1 MKYNKILRLSVMAI
15 LLSSAVAVGFARP
28 AKKGTATLRQP
39 DGSTITVR
47 LHGDEFLHFTTTTD
61 GYTVVKC
68 GDGYYRYATV
78 VDGQLSATGVVARN
92 LDERSADE
100 SLFLQSM
107 EKMVKPEM
115 SEGQKAM
122 KEGARRLYG
131 NNLLANN
138 TETAHSDARRIG
150 GKRIDYSKFKG
161 LVILVEFNDRKF
173 LREDAQEFYQM
184 LTSKKELTSYTNI
197 KGNVIQ
203 IDGSVRDYFRDN
215 SMGMFDPTFDVVGPI
230 SIPYSCTDPKGGN
243 NIINILK
250 AALSAA
256 NSEVNYAE
264 YDLDKNGYADMVYFI
279 FAGYGSYVSGNNKDY
294 VWPHASDLTYQ
305 SRRLGLRFDGVM
317 FSRYACSVEIADQES
332 LADVHQT
339 LDGIGT
345 MCHEFS
351 HVLGLADHYD
361 TDYEKNG
368 QVEHPG
374 PWDVMAGGAD
384 YNGGYTP
391 AGYNAYERYSLGFA
405 PLQTIDVAGKYELE
419 PFNTSNQFY
428 RIATGTKKEFFYVEN
443 RQNTGW
449 DRFLPG
455 HGLLVWRVDST
466 NNDVWDNNTVNCNP
480 EHSYYELLKAVPGK
494 TYYSGYTPFPGAGNV
509 TDVTAD
515 SPTPLL
521 SWAGQEAVVDLYDI
535 FEHSDGSIIFN
546 AGKNLYSSQTEN
558 FEQMDYT
565 TTDAVALQGVFT
577 NWNLDKTIIANA
589 ATEGYGNGEHVARMN
604 RSGVMTTAV
613 FNEPLRD
620 LSFQVW
626 CGDLPAKIT
635 LRENSSGRWQKVKT
649 NEGLSTISLKKGD
662 SMTCIYHLRLP
673 AGAQLQIQ
681 MQATSA
687 DAVAYVDDLVLTYDN
702 PELSG
707 INDIKGGDNAC
718 QTKTFNLRGQRVDG
732 GYRGIVVRGGKKYV
746 MR

>member
-1 MKYNKILRLSVMAI
+1 MTQRNNMLRRLLLVMMVVTTLHSWARPGWQKP
-15 LLSSAVAVGFARP
+15 VAVP
-28 AKKGTATLRQP
+28 QP
-39 DGSTITVR
+39 DGTTVT
-47 LHGDEFLHFTTTTD
+47 LLMHGDEFMNFMTTTD
-61 GYTVVKC
+61 GYTVVK
-68 GDGYYRYATV
+68 GADGFYHYADKR
-78 VDGQLSATGVVARN
+78 DGQLVPTGVVAR
-92 LDERSADE
+92 DAADRTD
-100 SLFLQSM
+100 SQLQFLATRQRYM
-107 EKMVKPEM
+107 RPEM
-115 SEGQKAM
+115 TPSQIQL
-122 KEGARRLYG
+122 KEDASRLY
-131 NNLLANN
+131 
-138 TETAHSDARRIG
+138 TATVWDGSRKAPAKVLG
-150 GKRIDYSKFKG
+150 GRIDYSKFKG
-161 LVILVEFNDRKF
+161 LVILVEFTDRQF
-173 LREDAQEFYQM
+173 LREDALAFYQD
-184 LTSKKELTSYTNI
+184 LTSKKDMKGYYDASGEHYTE
-197 KGNVIQ
+197 
-203 IDGSVRDYFRDN
+203 IDGSVRDYFYQN
-215 SMGMFDPTFDVVGPI
+215 SMGMFDPTFDVVGPV
-230 SIPYSCTDPKGGN
+230 SIPFASTYPEKDKNVYT
-243 NIINILK
+243 ILK
-250 AALSAA
+250 EALAAA
-256 NSEVNYAE
+256 NDQVNYRS
-264 YDLDKNGYADMVYFI
+264 YDLDNNGYVDMVYFI
-279 FAGYGSYVSGNNKDY
+279 FAGYGSYMQGNNENY
-294 VWPHASDLTYQ
+294 IWPHASDLTWYSRYQ
-305 SRRLGLRFDGVM
+305 GLRYDGM
-317 FSRYACSVEIADQES
+317 GFSRYACSVEIQDFEAAAAS
-332 LADVHQT
+332 HQT

-345 MCHEFS
+345 MCHEFG

-368 QVEHPG
+368 QAEHPG
-374 PWDVMAGGAD
+374 PWDIMAGGAD

-443 RQNTGW
+443 RQKTGW

-746 MR
+746 VR